1 MNSAIM
7 KINTYPNPWDIEYFQ
22 EIANTL
28 NLSRASERLGIGQP
42 ALSLSLKRLEDNLGV
57 KLFYRRNKGL
67 SLTPAGLRLLKES
80 NALLSNWQSLVAE
93 TKKSET
99 ELMGR
104 YSLGA
109 HPSVALYALQNV
121 VKDIYSEYPSIELQL
136 VHALSRE
143 ITEKVISGEVDFGI
157 VVNPFRHP
165 DLVIHKIALDEV
177 CFWKKKNSLPDVLIC
192 NPNLTQTQSLLNK
205 IKEKGIFSRT
215 ITSDS
220 LEVIASLIASG
231 AGVGILP
238 SRVANVFSSS
248 LEKISHLPSFQDEIV
263 FIHRSDMIK
272 TQSAKVLIDKFKKLK
287 I

>member
-1 MNSAIM
+1 MNNAIM

-42 ALSLSLKRLEDNLGV
+42 ALSLSLKRLEENLGV

-80 NALLSNWQSLVAE
+80 NALLANWQALVAE

-99 ELMGR
+99 ELIGR

-121 VKDIYSEYPSIELQL
+121 IKDIYSEYPSIELQL

-157 VVNPFRHP
+157 VVNPFRHS
-165 DLVIHKIALDEV
+165 DLIIHKIAMDEV
-177 CFWKKKNSLPDVLIC
+177 CFWKKKNCLSDVLVC

-205 IKEKGIFSRT
+205 IKDKGIFSRT

-220 LEVIASLIASG
+220 LEVIASLISSG

-238 SRVANVFSSS
+238 SRVANVFSDNLEKVSS
-248 LEKISHLPSFQDEIV
+248 LTSFQDEIA
-263 FIHRSDMIK
+263 FIYRSDMIK
-272 TQSAKVLIDKFKKLK
+272 TQSTKVLIDKFKKLK

>member
-1 MNSAIM
+1 MNNAIM

-42 ALSLSLKRLEDNLGV
+42 ALSLSLKRLEENLGV

-80 NALLSNWQSLVAE
+80 NALLANWQALVAE

-99 ELMGR
+99 ELIGR

-121 VKDIYSEYPSIELQL
+121 IKDIYSEYPSIELQL

-157 VVNPFRHP
+157 VVNPFRHS
-165 DLVIHKIALDEV
+165 DLIIHKIAMDEV
-177 CFWKKKNSLPDVLIC
+177 CFWKKKNCLSDVLVC

-205 IKEKGIFSRT
+205 IKDKGIFSRT

-220 LEVIASLIASG
+220 LEVIASLISSG

-238 SRVANVFSSS
+238 SRVANVFSDN
-248 LEKISHLPSFQDEIV
+248 LEKISSLASFQDEIA
-263 FIHRSDMIK
+263 FIYRSDMIK
-272 TQSAKVLIDKFKKLK
+272 TQSTKVLIDKFKKLK